1 MKVFVATK
9 EKQGERASDFFW
21 TKEGEL
27 VTFGLV
33 CGSGRCGIDD
43 GCGCQ
48 RSMIGVA
55 SRKGTTTVK
64 VVSKRTL
71 TEEDYV
77 RSLLASHCKAYRA
90 KADDP
95 KVIAEVTAEAKE
107 LLRIANEFDV
117 DDVIEIRGEQIQV
130 REIKDAEK

>member
-21 TKEGEL
+21 AREGEL
-27 VTFGLV
+27 VTFGSV
-33 CGSGRCGIDD
+33 CGNGRCDVDD

-55 SRKGTTTVK
+55 TRKGTTTVK

-71 TEEDYV
+71 TEDDYI
-77 RSLLASHCKAYRA
+77 RSLLASFCKAYRA

-95 KVIAEVTAEAKE
+95 KVVAEVTAEAKE
-107 LLRIANEFDV
+107 LLRIADAFDT
-117 DDVIEIRGEQIQV
+117 DDVVEVRGNQIQV
-130 REIKDAEK
+130 RNIKAE